1 VTNMK
6 RFSTLELFILSCF
19 DRGLQTPYDL
29 QRQAGLSLG
38 ATSPALKRLLKAR
51 MLKRVTGSTASK
63 RPRHQYSLSSEGKQS
78 ARDGWKDYL
87 SDPIPPTDNDSLLRI
102 LDMAT
107 HYKATKSSMVE
118 FLIRASES
126 RRHAAELLAT
136 ASYGSNEGALL
147 SYPRLR
153 AEFEK
158 ERLFCE
164 LTTISQIVTRMKRNS
179 RPKMIQA
186 SLLNNNP
193 R

>member
-1 VTNMK
+1 MR
-6 RFSTLELFILSCF
+6 RFSTLELFILTCL
-19 DRGLQTPYDL
+19 DRGLETPYDL

-38 ATSPALKRLLKAR
+38 ATNPALKRLLKAG
-51 MLKRVTGSTASK
+51 MLKRTTGSTASK
-63 RPRHQYSLSSEGKQS
+63 RPRHEYTLSAEGRKTARNGWRDYLADQS
-78 ARDGWKDYL
+78 AP
-87 SDPIPPTDNDSLLRI
+87 SDNDSLLRI

-107 HYKATKSSMVE
+107 HYKASKSSMVE

-126 RRHAAELLAT
+126 RRHAAELLAA
-136 ASYGSNEGALL
+136 ASYASAEGALL

-164 LTTISQIVTRMKRNS
+164 LTTISQIVTRMKRSS
-179 RPKMIQA
+179 RQKMVQA
-186 SLLNNNP
+186 SLLDNDP